1 MRDDLCLIALLRKG
15 INNTKRIYYIARSE
29 GDGATNQSGTA
40 EIHAVNPSY
49 PLNQCN

>member
-1 MRDDLCLIALLRKG
+1 MRDDLCPIALLRKG

-29 GDGATNQSGTA
+29 GDGATNPSGTA
-40 EIHAVNPSY
+40 EIHAVNPSH

>member
-15 INNTKRIYYIARSE
+15 INNTKCIYYIARSE

-49 PLNQCN
+49 PVNRCN